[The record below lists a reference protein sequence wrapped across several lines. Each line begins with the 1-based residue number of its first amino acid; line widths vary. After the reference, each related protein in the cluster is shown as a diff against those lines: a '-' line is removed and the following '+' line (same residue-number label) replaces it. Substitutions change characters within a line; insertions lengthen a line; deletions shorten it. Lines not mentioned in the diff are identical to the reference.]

1 MLIIFSGLPGTG
13 KSTIAHALAEELHAA
28 YVRADSIEQQL
39 RSSVLKLKS
48 IDDLGYLAGHAVAED
63 NLRLGHTVI
72 ADSVNPWALTRQGW
86 RDVAARASV
95 RSFDVEI
102 ICSDPDEHRRRV
114 ETRHVNIP
122 GLVLPTWQQV
132 QERDYHPWDTP
143 RLVIDTS
150 QRSAEDCVREIR
162 GALG

>member
-13 KSTIAHALAEELHAA
+13 KSTIAHALAQALHAV

-63 NLRLGHTVI
+63 NLRLGHSVV
-72 ADSVNPWALTRQGW
+72 ADSVNPWTLTRQGW
-86 RDVAARASV
+86 RDVAAKVGV

-102 ICSDPDEHRRRV
+102 ICSDPNEHRRRV
-114 ETRHVNIP
+114 ETRQVNIP
-122 GLVLPTWQQV
+122 GLVLPTWQDV
-132 QERDYHPWDTP
+132 QERDYHPWDSP

-150 QRSAEDCVREIR
+150 QRDAQHCVNEIR
-162 GALG
+162 AALN